1 MRWTLFGTEQQRE
14 LCDLCRTVVMN
25 PHEYR
30 GGLYHRECKLKRMRQ
45 DFSSE
50 VTSPLRS
57 EQHQRVME
65 IITNTYTE
73 LPGT

>member
-1 MRWTLFGTEQQRE
+1 
-14 LCDLCRTVVMN
+14 MN

-30 GGLYHRECKLKRMRQ
+30 GGYYHRECKLKLERQ

-50 VTSPLRS
+50 VTAPLRS
-57 EQHQRVME
+57 EQHQKVLE
-65 IITNTYTE
+65 IIDHTYTE